1 MARQII
7 SHSLSTNSKKRRE
20 SKRWIV
26 RSLVGIA
33 VLLFFFL
40 LCYVYAIVIENILP
54 LDNHASMDNGI
65 NFNMNTS
72 AMKNRPIESKEDRRP
87 ETHSVPMDP
96 LKPLKFITVVLPS
109 VVNPTGR
116 EKRLDAITSTW
127 GPASNAIYVTH
138 PGTSSDYTLAN
149 ANASKDSFPRIMP
162 IEPNIALED
171 EGVPR
176 LKHVISEIYKRYN
189 PDFAFFAND
198 HTFIIP
204 QHLCSFLKEH
214 SFQAEEHLYAGHAL
228 RPKNQKGTKYAF
240 NSGASGYF
248 LSRKTMQVLTEKWN
262 EGDTVCEGSGRKW
275 LQGNPGLITA
285 ECLKSVGVDPLD
297 TRDES
302 KRHIFHA
309 FGLVRVVKKE
319 LDQWYEDKHVELYE
333 ILGNDETFHHE
344 LQKGKDCCSPGTA
357 SFHYVEWAETL
368 ALWGTLAEILKR
380 GINGIEDKELQKYM
394 IDHWPKEKKDVG
406 GYAQH
411 LPPVSKQDVW
421 NDLLYIV
428 KSIAP
433 TNEDGFC

>member
-1 MARQII
+1 
-7 SHSLSTNSKKRRE
+7 
-20 SKRWIV
+20 V
-26 RSLVGIA
+26 RSLAGIA
-33 VLLFFFL
+33 ILLLFFFF
-40 LCYVYAIVIENILP
+40 CYASYAIVNVNILP
-54 LDNHASMDNGI
+54 LDNHASMETGI
-65 NFNMNTS
+65 NINTS
-72 AMKNRPIESKEDRRP
+72 AMMNYPIESKDRRP
-87 ETHSVPMDP
+87 ETHSVPKDP
-96 LKPLKFITVVLPS
+96 LLRKPLKFITVVLPS
-109 VVNPTGR
+109 VVNPKGR
-116 EKRLDAITSTW
+116 KKRLDAITSTW

-138 PGTSSDYTLAN
+138 PGTNSDYTLDN
-149 ANASKDSFPRIMP
+149 AASKDSFPRIMS

-171 EGVPR
+171 QGVPR
-176 LKHVISEIYKRYN
+176 LKHVISEIYTRYN

-204 QHLCSFLKEH
+204 QHLCSYLKEH
-214 SFQAEEHLYAGHAL
+214 AFQPEEHLYAGHAL

-275 LQGNPGLITA
+275 LQGNPGLVTA
-285 ECLKSVGVDPLD
+285 ECLKSFGVDPLD

-319 LDQWYEDKHVELYE
+319 LDKWYEDKHEALYE

-368 ALWGTLAEILKR
+368 ALWDTLAEIQR
-380 GINGIEDKELQKYM
+380 RSVNGIEDKEVQKFM
-394 IDHWPKEKKDVG
+394 IDNWPKEKKDVG

-433 TNEDGFC
+433 TNDDIFC

>member
-1 MARQII
+1 M
-7 SHSLSTNSKKRRE
+7 
-20 SKRWIV
+20 
-26 RSLVGIA
+26 RSLAGIA

-40 LCYVYAIVIENILP
+40 CYVYAIVVNENILP
-54 LDNHASMDNGI
+54 LLDNHASMDTGI
-65 NFNMNTS
+65 NINIDIDTS
-72 AMKNRPIESKEDRRP
+72 AMDYVHPIESKDRRS
-87 ETHSVPMDP
+87 ETHSVSMDP

-109 VVNPTGR
+109 VVNPKGR
-116 EKRLDAITSTW
+116 KKRLDAITSTW

-138 PGTSSDYTLAN
+138 PGTSSDYTLD
-149 ANASKDSFPRIMP
+149 NASKDSFPRIMS

-204 QHLCSFLKEH
+204 QHLCSFLKERA
-214 SFQAEEHLYAGHAL
+214 FQPEEHLYAGHAL

-262 EGDTVCEGSGRKW
+262 EGDTVCEGSGKKW

-297 TRDES
+297 TRDET

-319 LDQWYEDKHVELYE
+319 FDKWYEDKHLELYE

-344 LQKGKDCCSPGTA
+344 LQRGKDCCSPGTA

-368 ALWGTLAEILKR
+368 ALWDTLAEI
-380 GINGIEDKELQKYM
+380 GGVNGIEDKELQKFM
-394 IDHWPKEKKDVG
+394 IENWPKEKKDVG

-433 TNEDGFC
+433 TNKDSFC